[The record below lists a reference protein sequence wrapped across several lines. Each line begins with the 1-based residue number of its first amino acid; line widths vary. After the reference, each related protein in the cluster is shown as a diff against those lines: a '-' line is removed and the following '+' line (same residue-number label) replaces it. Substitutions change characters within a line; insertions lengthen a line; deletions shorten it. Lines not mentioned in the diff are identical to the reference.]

1 MNPNAIVLN
10 YGNWTQSKDLKLPIE
25 EMWAR
30 RQNLQGHF
38 FRTAAL
44 PGKPYVTVIKEG
56 CRTKDCFQGN
66 L

>member
-1 MNPNAIVLN
+1 M
-10 YGNWTQSKDLKLPIE
+10 E

-38 FRTAAL
+38 FRASAL
-44 PGKPYVTVIKEG
+44 PNKPYVTVVEEG